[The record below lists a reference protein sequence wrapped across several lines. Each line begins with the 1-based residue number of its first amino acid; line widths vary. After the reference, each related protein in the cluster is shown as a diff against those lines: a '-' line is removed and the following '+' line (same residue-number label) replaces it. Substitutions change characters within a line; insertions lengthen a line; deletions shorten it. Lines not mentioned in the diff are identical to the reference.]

1 MNKAHR
7 FIFLLTTCLTALIG
21 AAVANPSATD
31 KCAHPVLR
39 IDIDGDS
46 KSDCVQT
53 MVVGAETL
61 LKIQLS
67 SSGNW
72 ALLTK
77 YPHSDERVERL
88 RLSSYK
94 NPRLMAPRSGN
105 AIRLIFPE
113 KSSVLY
119 YWDKQNRKMAE
130 FWETD

>member
-7 FIFLLTTCLTALIG
+7 FMFLLTACLTASIG
-21 AAVANPSATD
+21 AAVANPSASD
-31 KCAHPVLR
+31 KCTRPVLK
-39 IDIDGDS
+39 IDIDGDG

-53 MVVGAETL
+53 VVVGTETH

-67 SSGNW
+67 SSGNLS
-72 ALLTK
+72 LLTK
-77 YPHSDERVERL
+77 YSHSDERVERL

-94 NPRLMAPRSGN
+94 NPRFMAPKSGN
-105 AIRLIFPE
+105 AIRLVFPE

-119 YWDKQNRKMAE
+119 YWDRKNRKMAE